1 MALILCIETSSTNCS
16 VALAT
21 SDTGHYDNV
30 YDIKH
35 CLDILEDQSASYS
48 HGESLHVFIQDIL
61 KRNNLTTTDLDAVAV
76 SAGPGSY
83 TGLRIGIASAK
94 GLCYALDIP
103 LIALSTLE
111 GIQKLD
117 TTKSQVTIP
126 MLDARRMEVYAAVY
140 ENEILLEAAKP
151 VILDH
156 DSFAAYINDGIVTFI
171 GTGTEKFC
179 ELLGEKANSYFIETQ
194 PSALSLCDLAISAYE
209 KSDTVDVAYFEPL
222 YLKEFVGN

>member
-1 MALILCIETSSTNCS
+1 
-16 VALAT
+16 
-21 SDTGHYDNV
+21 
-30 YDIKH
+30 
-35 CLDILEDQSASYS
+35 
-48 HGESLHVFIQDIL
+48 LHVFIQDIL
-61 KRNNLTTTDLDAVAV
+61 KRNNLKTTDLDAVAV

-117 TTKSQVTIP
+117 ITKSQVTIP

-140 ENEILLEAAKP
+140 ENNVLLEAAKP
-151 VILDH
+151 VVLDEK
-156 DSFAAYINDGIVTFI
+156 SFAAYITSSMTTFI
-171 GTGTEKFC
+171 GTGTGKFNQ
-179 ELLGEKANSYFIETQ
+179 LLGVAADTHFVEIQ
-194 PSALSLCDLAISAYE
+194 PTALTLCDLAISAYG

-222 YLKEFVGN
+222 YLKEFVGG